1 MKSRWNKLNSLW
13 NQEEFKFLMKLR
25 VNHLFME
32 INLNFL
38 IKLRVNK
45 LNTLLNQD
53 KLNLLWN

>member
-1 MKSRWNKLNSLW
+1 
-13 NQEEFKFLMKLR
+13 MKLR